1 MRVKNDE
8 KTIAT
13 IKDAQMTKYNTDG
26 GLKKTIMFS
35 YFFFFVRVETIVKS
49 VLISD
54 PTLVTFYF
62 FPKSHAFPDS
72 RFLPLKKLRHS
83 MHQLSILKFEI
94 K

>member
-1 MRVKNDE
+1 MRVKDDE

-35 YFFFFVRVETIVKS
+35 YFFFFVRVVTIVKS

-54 PTLVTFYF
+54 PTLATFYF
-62 FPKSHAFPDS
+62 FPKSHAFPD
-72 RFLPLKKLRHS
+72 
-83 MHQLSILKFEI
+83 
-94 K
+94 